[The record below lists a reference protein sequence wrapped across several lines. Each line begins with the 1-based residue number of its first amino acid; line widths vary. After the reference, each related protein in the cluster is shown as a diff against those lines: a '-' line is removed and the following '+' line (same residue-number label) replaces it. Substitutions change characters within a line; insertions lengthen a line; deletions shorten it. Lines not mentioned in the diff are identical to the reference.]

1 MSFEA
6 YAGIALAIMAA
17 LVTLIGVFARQLLP
31 VSRAIDAINER
42 VGKTVYWLVLVAVLI
57 STGNAI
63 VRKTLNTSSNAWLE
77 VQWYLFA
84 AVFLLCAGYTL
95 LRNEHVRIDVISS
108 RFSRRGLSRID
119 IFGFTVF
126 LLPMTFGI
134 LYLSIPLFANSV
146 VKAPQGDTAPG
157 LMAVL
162 AGLFDPKGWEQSDQ
176 AGGLIRWPVKLL
188 IPVGFILLA
197 LQGLS
202 EMVKRFAFLKGVIPD
217 PNEKAAAHG
226 SN

>member
-1 MSFEA
+1 M
-6 YAGIALAIMAA
+6 
-17 LVTLIGVFARQLLP
+17 
-31 VSRAIDAINER
+31 
-42 VGKTVYWLVLVAVLI
+42 
-57 STGNAI
+57 
-63 VRKTLNTSSNAWLE
+63 
-77 VQWYLFA
+77 
-84 AVFLLCAGYTL
+84 
-95 LRNEHVRIDVISS
+95 ISS

-157 LMAVL
+157 FMAVL

>member
-1 MSFEA
+1 LSFEA
-6 YAGIALAIMAA
+6 YAAIAIAIMAA
-17 LVTLIGVFARQLLP
+17 LVTLIGVFARHLLP
-31 VSRAIDAINER
+31 VSRVIDALNER
-42 VGKTVYWLVLVAVLI
+42 IGKTVYWLVLVAVLI
-57 STGNAI
+57 SAANAV
-63 VRKTLNTSSNAWLE
+63 VRKVFDTSSNAWLE

-108 RFSRRGLSRID
+108 RFSRRGLSKID
-119 IFGFTVF
+119 IFGFTFF

-134 LYLSIPLFANSV
+134 LYLSVPLFANSV
-146 VKAPQGDTAPG
+146 TKAPQGQTAPDF
-157 LMAVL
+157 LAVI
-162 AGLFDPKGWEQSDQ
+162 AGLFDSKGWERSDQ

-188 IPVGFILLA
+188 IPAGFILLA

-202 EMVKRFAFLKGVIPD
+202 EMVKRFAFLRGLIPD